1 MLRAVSHP
9 LGQASSLSFCWAT
22 HFPWMSLAYSATR
35 LQALHV
41 LLADWLTGVA
51 LLAFSVLVF
60 LCFTPVLTFVNSA
73 IVEERQVR
81 LASTRMQQRTRI

>member
-1 MLRAVSHP
+1 
-9 LGQASSLSFCWAT
+9 
-22 HFPWMSLAYSATR
+22 MSLAYSATR

-81 LASTRMQQRTRI
+81 LASTHAIENPCPGHGIREGETK